1 MSGNRSAHVTELVP
15 ELALGGIAGEERGSA
30 LAHLAGCAACR
41 RDLEAHAEVVDELL
55 LLAPERQ
62 PSVGFENRVVSRI
75 RRSRRTRAPSRLR
88 RTVAALAAALLGATA
103 ALSVAYLATR
113 EQREFSELYARAL
126 DMAGGSYFGAL
137 PLTDSEGT
145 SLGHVFGY
153 EGEPSWMFVVVDAP
167 PASGPHG
174 VTVLT
179 QKGKVLE
186 LGTVELNDG
195 KGTLGAAL
203 PGSLQVIKVVR
214 VSGPETGVLRAV
226 APPPETEG

>member
-15 ELALGGIAGEERGSA
+15 ELALGGIAGEERGAA
-30 LAHLAGCAACR
+30 LAHLAGCARCR

-62 PSVGFENRVVSRI
+62 PPVGFEEQVVSRM
-75 RRSRRTRAPSRLR
+75 RRRGGSRSPGRLR

-137 PLTDSEGT
+137 PLTDSHGT

-153 EGEPSWMFVVVDAP
+153 EGEPSWVFVVVDAP
-167 PASGPHG
+167 SASGPHRVS
-174 VTVLT
+174 VTT
-179 QKGKVLE
+179 QNGKIE
-186 LGTVELNDG
+186 LGIIELSDG

-203 PGSLQVIKVVR
+203 PGKLQMLKVLR

-226 APPPETEG
+226 APPQEGEG

>member
-1 MSGNRSAHVTELVP
+1 MSGNRSAHVTELLP
-15 ELALGGIAGEERGSA
+15 EVALGGIAGEERGAA
-30 LAHLAGCAACR
+30 LAHLAGCARCR

-62 PSVGFENRVVSRI
+62 PPVGFEDQVVSRM
-75 RRSRRTRAPSRLR
+75 RRRGRSRSPGRLR
-88 RTVAALAAALLGATA
+88 RTVVALAAALLGATA
-103 ALSVAYLATR
+103 ALGVAYLATK

-137 PLTDSEGT
+137 PLTDAEGR

-153 EGEPSWMFVVVDAP
+153 EGEPSWVFVVVDSP
-167 PASGPHG
+167 PASGSHR
-174 VTVLT
+174 VTLLT

-186 LGTVELNDG
+186 LGTIELRAG

-203 PGSLQVIKVVR
+203 PGKLQMLKVLR
-214 VSGPETGVLRAV
+214 VSGPEAGVLRAV
-226 APPPETEG
+226 APPSEGEG